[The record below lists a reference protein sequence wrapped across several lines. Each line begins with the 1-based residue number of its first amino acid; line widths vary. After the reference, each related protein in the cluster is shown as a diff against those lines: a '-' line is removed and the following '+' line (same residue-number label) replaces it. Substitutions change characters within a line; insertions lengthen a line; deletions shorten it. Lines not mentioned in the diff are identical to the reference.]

1 MRIFLTLA
9 IFAIT
14 LVLVLLRPKQL
25 SEAWFTVLG
34 GACMLGFGLETPR
47 EAIGIVSEGKDA
59 LLFLV
64 GLLLLADLMR
74 ASGFFEWAAIHAAR
88 SAKGDCQALFRNVF
102 ILGAGVTVL
111 MSLDTTAVM
120 LTPVVLSFVS
130 RLNLKAK
137 PFLFVCAFVANTGSL
152 LLQVS
157 NLTNLLF
164 ASAFGWGF
172 GAFTMR
178 MALPQALGLVVNY
191 LVFCWLFRSSLPGRF
206 SEEALPDPKNV
217 VPHEG
222 YFRASITVFFFVLIG
237 YFVGSLIHVPP
248 YVFALS
254 GSAVLFVVGICL
266 GRVKIAIVREI
277 SWSVFPFVIG
287 LFVVVRAMENLG
299 LSGIVTRVLES
310 GSHSKL
316 LTVFVGVFGAG
327 IGSNVVNNIP
337 MALLSISSLK
347 HGDDLTRY
355 AALIGCNL
363 GPNITIAGSLAT
375 MLVITSARKQGENVR
390 ALDFFK
396 IGLKTTP
403 LVLAAAAL
411 GLLVTSALI
420 R

>member
-1 MRIFLTLA
+1 MTLSIFALTLV
-9 IFAIT
+9 F
-14 LVLVLLRPKQL
+14 VLIRPKGL

-34 GACMLGFGLETPR
+34 GACMLVFGLETPR
-47 EAIGIVSEGKDA
+47 QAVGIVLEGKDA

-88 SAKGDCQALFRNVF
+88 SARGDGRALFRNMF
-102 ILGAGVTVL
+102 ILGAGVTAL

-172 GAFTMR
+172 GAFTLR
-178 MALPQALGLVVNY
+178 MALPQVLGLAVNY
-191 LVFCWLFRSSLPGRF
+191 LVFRWLFRMSLPARF
-206 SEEALPDPKNV
+206 SSDALPDPKEV
-217 VPHEG
+217 VPDER
-222 YFRASITVFFFVLIG
+222 YFRASIAVFLFVVAG
-237 YFVGSLIHVPP
+237 YFIGSLIHIPP
-248 YVFALS
+248 YVFALG
-254 GSAVLFVVGICL
+254 GSVVLYVIGLSL
-266 GRVKIAIVREI
+266 GRVRVGIVREI

-299 LSGIVTRVLES
+299 LSAIVTHVLEP
-310 GSHSKL
+310 GSHSRL
-316 LTVFVGVFGAG
+316 QTVFVGVFGAG

-337 MALLSISSLK
+337 MALLSISSLR
-347 HGDDLTRY
+347 HGDDLSRY
-355 AALIGCNL
+355 ASLIGCNL
-363 GPNITIAGSLAT
+363 GPNITVAGSLAT
-375 MLVITSARKQGENVR
+375 MLVITSARKQGQDVK
-390 ALDFFK
+390 ALEFLK
-396 IGLKTTP
+396 VGLQTTP
-403 LVLAAAAL
+403 LVLTAAAL
-411 GLLVTSALI
+411 GLLTTAAAFK
-420 R
+420 